1 MALGYINFDGWE
13 VTGLCPYIFFGVY
26 SLGPSVMARGSI
38 RGLVDPTVSLVRLS
52 INFDDDGHRVILGFE
67 RFISGIS
74 KLRGWL

>member
-1 MALGYINFDGWE
+1 
-13 VTGLCPYIFFGVY
+13 
-26 SLGPSVMARGSI
+26 MARGSI